1 MADGNLGSIWM
12 SLGIKDN
19 VTDSLKKVQKAL
31 SGTDEG
37 AKAAKKEI
45 KDLLASLKN
54 ADTPDKLMQSIE
66 RINQALSKS
75 EVGAK
80 DLMNALSKTG
90 SKDWALF
97 NEKLTLKNIN
107 QVRDAITRMMAS
119 LSSSSSKSDE
129 GLAQFFKLGNAM
141 RFILT
146 IQSADKNLKSLRD
159 TAKSMTGNALLPD
172 ANSLVKNLEDVRKRL
187 IEAFNTGNIKGS
199 PVLDEY
205 RKVTGEILA
214 LYDKINA
221 QKGEQSLFKNVDSS
235 ATKATDALKQ
245 TEQQAKKTE

>member
-90 SKDWALF
+90 
-97 NEKLTLKNIN
+97 
-107 QVRDAITRMMAS
+107 
-119 LSSSSSKSDE
+119 
-129 GLAQFFKLGNAM
+129 
-141 RFILT
+141 
-146 IQSADKNLKSLRD
+146 
-159 TAKSMTGNALLPD
+159 
-172 ANSLVKNLEDVRKRL
+172 
-187 IEAFNTGNIKGS
+187 
-199 PVLDEY
+199 
-205 RKVTGEILA
+205 
-214 LYDKINA
+214 
-221 QKGEQSLFKNVDSS
+221 
-235 ATKATDALKQ
+235 
-245 TEQQAKKTE
+245 

>member
-97 NEKLTLKNIN
+97 NEKLTVKNIN

-119 LSSSSSKSDE
+119 LSSSSSK
-129 GLAQFFKLGNAM
+129 
-141 RFILT
+141 
-146 IQSADKNLKSLRD
+146 
-159 TAKSMTGNALLPD
+159 
-172 ANSLVKNLEDVRKRL
+172 
-187 IEAFNTGNIKGS
+187 
-199 PVLDEY
+199 
-205 RKVTGEILA
+205 
-214 LYDKINA
+214 
-221 QKGEQSLFKNVDSS
+221 
-235 ATKATDALKQ
+235 
-245 TEQQAKKTE
+245 